1 MDLSTDF
8 LRTFATLATCKSFSI
23 ASGKLHK
30 SQSATSTQIARLEEQ
45 AGLKLIDRT
54 QRPLKLT
61 EAGEIFLGYA
71 REIIT
76 RVDALSCS
84 LRSLSTGNFGEVRIG
99 ATRSVGTFLLPK
111 IVQGILR
118 EFASLK
124 ILLITQ
130 PRALTY
136 QLLQEGTIDF
146 AVVMSDLPP
155 KGFRVTPLRSEPLCL
170 VASPK
175 HPLAKQKM
183 LSAQQLRE
191 SRFISGIRG
200 NGYSEMLDQLSEQS
214 GLPEPRATLQIST
227 LQGRTEA
234 AKAGLGVTVLPQ
246 FLIQSAIRNGTLTKL
261 ALKDTRLVAVQIMLV
276 QRARTTPRANVDQAM
291 KLMVEKLR
299 HRG

>member
-1 MDLSTDF
+1 MDLSTDS

-30 SQSATSTQIARLEEQ
+30 SQSATSSQIAKLEEQ

-61 EAGEIFLGYA
+61 EAGEVFLRYA

-76 RVDALSCS
+76 RLDELSHS
-84 LRSLSTGNFGEVRIG
+84 LRSLSSGTFGEVRIG

-111 IVQGILR
+111 IVQGILQ
-118 EFASLK
+118 ESANLK

-146 AVVMSDLPP
+146 AVVLSDVSP
-155 KGFRVTPLRSEPLCL
+155 KGFKVTPLRSEPLCL
-170 VASPK
+170 VTSPK
-175 HPLAKQKM
+175 HPLAKQKAI
-183 LSAQQLRE
+183 STHQLQKF
-191 SRFISGIRG
+191 RFISGIRD
-200 NGYSEMLDQLSEQS
+200 NGYPEMLDQLSAQS
-214 GLPEPRATLQIST
+214 GLPEPAKMLQVST

-234 AKAGLGVTVLPQ
+234 TKAGLGVTVLPR
-246 FLIQSAIRNGTLTKL
+246 FMVHSEIKKGTLKKL
-261 ALKDTRLVAVQIMLV
+261 TLKDVRLVAAEIMLV
-276 QRARTTPRANVDQAM
+276 QRARRTPRANVEQVR
-291 KLMVEKLR
+291 KLIVEYLK
-299 HRG
+299 HP

>member
-30 SQSATSTQIARLEEQ
+30 SQSATSAQIARLEEQ
-45 AGLKLIDRT
+45 AGLKLVDRT

-61 EAGEIFLGYA
+61 EAGEVFLGYA
-71 REIIT
+71 RDIIT
-76 RVDALSCS
+76 RVDELSHS
-84 LRSLSTGNFGEVRIG
+84 LRSLGTGNFGEVRIG

-111 IVQGILR
+111 IVQGILK
-118 EFASLK
+118 EFSNLK

-146 AVVMSDLPP
+146 AVVLSDVPP
-155 KGFRVTPLRSEPLCL
+155 RGFKVTPLRLEPLCL

-175 HPLAKQKM
+175 HPLAKGKNI
-183 LSAQQLRE
+183 STRQLQE
-191 SRFISGIRG
+191 ARFIIGIRG
-200 NGYSEMLDQLSEQS
+200 NGYSEMLDQLSERS
-214 GLPEPRATLQIST
+214 GLREPAATLQIST

-246 FLIQSAIRNGTLTKL
+246 FVVSGALKNGTLAKL
-261 ALKDTRLVAVQIMLV
+261 NVKNLRLLAAEIMLV
-276 QRARTTPRANVDQAM
+276 QRARTTPRANVDHVKKATI
-291 KLMVEKLR
+291 EKLR
-299 HRG
+299 QL